1 MCVLAKNCFGVLL
14 VDHQYAVEEF
24 AANVADE
31 AFGDGIGPWRTHRG
45 LDDADVDGGEDGVK
59 GGRELGVA
67 VPDEEPEPWAGVV
80 EVHEQVAGLLDKPG
94 AGGVGGDA
102 EQVDPAGGVLDDE
115 ERVQTPETGGVE
127 VEQVAGEDRLC
138 LCAEEL
144 RPARSCSPRRGVDAG
159 PVQDGPDG
167 RGADSIAEAG
177 EFAVDGESAW
187 GAVGRVSPAP
197 FPQAALR
204 TGRACEVG
212 RRRGG
217 SGLEL
222 LFRRPLPE

>member
-1 MCVLAKNCFGVLL
+1 MAERPVRPVGVVVVCVLAKNCFGVSL

-45 LDDADVDGGEDGVK
+45 LDDADVDGGECGVK

-67 VPDEEPEPWAGVV
+67 VPDEEPEPSVGVV

-115 ERVQTPETGGVE
+115 ERVQAPETDGVE

-144 RPARSCSPRRGVDAG
+144 HPVGFQNPVTALSCGFRL
-159 PVQDGPDG
+159 
-167 RGADSIAEAG
+167 
-177 EFAVDGESAW
+177 
-187 GAVGRVSPAP
+187 RV
-197 FPQAALR
+197 R
-204 TGRACEVG
+204 TR
-212 RRRGG
+212 
-217 SGLEL
+217 
-222 LFRRPLPE
+222 